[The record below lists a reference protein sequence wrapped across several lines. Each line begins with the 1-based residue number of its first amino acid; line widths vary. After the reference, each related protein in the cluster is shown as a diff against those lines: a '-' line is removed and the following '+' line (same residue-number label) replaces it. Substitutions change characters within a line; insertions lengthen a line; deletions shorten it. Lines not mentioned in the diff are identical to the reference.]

1 MLSTTLLL
9 YSCATPKL
17 ANSVWCTI
25 KEVSNEEQTGVMVE
39 SIYFLN
45 NGKANILRSVL
56 ADSCLLIAP
65 YKYADAEYNMSNINR
80 KEGTIVLNGI
90 NIQGNTIENKGLINI
105 KKNTLILENTEN
117 SSKSIYVK
125 NPNIIIE

>member
-1 MLSTTLLL
+1 MLLTVCFLS
-9 YSCATPKL
+9 SCATPRL
-17 ANSVWCTI
+17 VNSVWCTI
-25 KEVSNEEQTGVMVE
+25 KEVSNKGNTGVMVE

-56 ADSCLLIAP
+56 ADSCLVVAP
-65 YKYADAEYNMSNINR
+65 YKYADAYYSVKDINR
-80 KEGTIVLNGI
+80 KEGLIVMKAVNVRGDSLETNGF
-90 NIQGNTIENKGLINI
+90 INI
-105 KKNTLILENTEN
+105 KKSTLMLQNTEN